1 MTDLF
6 ARDIYLPS
14 PRKLSDTWAEETLQ
28 DLEDFIEEQRG
39 VYPAAAEKGIC
50 RYTLTF
56 YSEAV

>member
-28 DLEDFIEEQRG
+28 DLEDFIEEQG
-39 VYPAAAEKGIC
+39 VYI
-50 RYTLTF
+50 RQ
-56 YSEAV
+56 

>member
-28 DLEDFIEEQRG
+28 DLEDFIEEQG
-39 VYPAAAEKGIC
+39 GGISGSS
-50 RYTLTF
+50 RKRNLQVHIDF
-56 YSEAV
+56 LF

>member
-28 DLEDFIEEQRG
+28 DLEDFIEEQGGGYIRQQQKKEFAG
-39 VYPAAAEKGIC
+39 
-50 RYTLTF
+50 TH
-56 YSEAV
+56 